1 MHWQPLHLQ
10 PYYREAYGLTPGM
23 FPVAESLWPRLI
35 SLPMFPGMTDED
47 IDVVVNALLAHIDR

>member
-1 MHWQPLHLQ
+1 
-10 PYYREAYGLTPGM
+10 M